1 LCKISRLGCKTG
13 LVPVDLFLVAVL
25 LGKDAAAILLHVEA
39 KLPGPLVSL
48 PEIGTEIPV
57 EERDAVPLRGGAGG
71 CGDGLVVLVGAGK
84 QGGGE
89 SGKAVLCGVAGGLLQ
104 PVTVAVAAA
113 VVDVSGHMLH
123 KFPQTVVLLDTD
135 LHADGGGVFQQAVP
149 PGLVFFPGVDIGVI
163 PECHRLDALG
173 AQWLDAAERAG
184 SAAAVQQ
191 DLIHE

>member
-1 LCKISRLGCKTG
+1 MGREASP
-13 LVPVDLFLVAVL
+13 VPVDLFLVAVL
-25 LGKDAAAILLHVEA
+25 LGKNAAAILLHVEA

-48 PEIGTEIPV
+48 PEIGAEIPV
-57 EERDAVPLRGGAGG
+57 EEGDAVPLRGGAGS
-71 CGDGLVVLVGAGK
+71 CGDGLMVLVGAGK

-89 SGKAVLCGVAGGLLQ
+89 SCKAVLCGVAGRLLQ
-104 PVTVAVAAA
+104 PVPIAVAAA
-113 VVDVSGHMLH
+113 VVNIRGHMLH
-123 KFPQTVVLLDTD
+123 KFPQTVVLLDPH
-135 LHADGGGVFQQAVP
+135 LHADGGGILQQAVP

-163 PECHRLDALG
+163 PERHRLDALG